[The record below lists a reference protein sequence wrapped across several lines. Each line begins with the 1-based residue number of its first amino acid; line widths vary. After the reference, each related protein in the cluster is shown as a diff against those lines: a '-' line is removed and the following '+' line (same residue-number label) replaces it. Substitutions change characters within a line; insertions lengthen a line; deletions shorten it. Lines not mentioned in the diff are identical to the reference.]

1 MATVK
6 LKYRSSTVSGKE
18 GTLYFQI
25 IHDRVVR
32 QLATSYRI
40 FNDEWNGAKS
50 MIVCGADAARNQS
63 LTGIRDSI
71 RWDIERLNR
80 IINDFDKRGYAYTP
94 DDVTAEFQRISHEHT
109 LFNFMQREITQ
120 LQQRGKIRTSETYQT
135 TLNSYRDYRKG
146 EDIMLDAIT
155 SDEMQLYE
163 GAMTARGL
171 CPNTTSFYMRILRA
185 VYNKAV
191 EKGITE
197 QKYPFKHVYTG
208 VSKTIKRAITLD
220 DIKRVKTLEL
230 PANTSLFLARDLFL
244 FSFYTRGMSFVDM
257 AHLRCKDVQCGC
269 ITYRRHKT
277 GQLLT
282 IKIEKCTQEI
292 IDRYH
297 NPDSDYVF
305 PIIKTA
311 GREYREYK
319 NALKLINVRLKEIG
333 RMIGTPIK
341 LTTYVGR
348 HSWGSAAKTSNIPIS
363 VISESMGHDNETTTQ
378 IYLASLDTSVIDQA
392 NAKILKKL

>member
-1 MATVK
+1 
-6 LKYRSSTVSGKE
+6 
-18 GTLYFQI
+18 
-25 IHDRVVR
+25 
-32 QLATSYRI
+32 
-40 FNDEWNGAKS
+40 
-50 MIVCGADAARNQS
+50 
-63 LTGIRDSI
+63 
-71 RWDIERLNR
+71 
-80 IINDFDKRGYAYTP
+80 
-94 DDVTAEFQRISHEHT
+94 
-109 LFNFMQREITQ
+109 
-120 LQQRGKIRTSETYQT
+120 
-135 TLNSYRDYRKG
+135 
-146 EDIMLDAIT
+146 MLDAIT

-163 GAMTARGL
+163 GSMTARGL

-191 EKGITE
+191 EKGMTE

-208 VSKTIKRAITLD
+208 ISKTVKRAISLN
-220 DIKRVKTLEL
+220 DIKRVKALEL
-230 PANTSLFLARDLFL
+230 PANTSLSLARDLFL
-244 FSFYTRGMSFVDM
+244 FSFYTRGMTFVDM
-257 AHLRCKDVQCGC
+257 VNLRCKDVQCGC
-269 ITYRRHKT
+269 ITYRRQKT
-277 GQLLT
+277 GQLLN

-292 IDRYH
+292 INRYH
-297 NPDSDYVF
+297 SPDSDYVF
-305 PIIKTA
+305 PIIKTV